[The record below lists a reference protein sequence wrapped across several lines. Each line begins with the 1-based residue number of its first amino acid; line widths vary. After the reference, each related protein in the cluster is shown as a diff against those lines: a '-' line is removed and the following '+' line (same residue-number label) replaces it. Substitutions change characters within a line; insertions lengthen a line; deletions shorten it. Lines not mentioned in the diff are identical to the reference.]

1 MKVAVLGG
9 TGDMGSAVAKRL
21 AKSNTVVIGSRD
33 AARAE
38 EAAHGIEG
46 ASGDDYDGASRDCEV
61 AIVAV
66 PFSATDVMGSL
77 SEALAGKLV
86 VSMVNPLKME
96 GSLLRFALETG
107 SAAER
112 IAAMLPKSGVS
123 TAFNNLPSGML
134 EGDSPVEADVLV
146 AASSKEAYDKT
157 AALVRSVRNLRPLYA
172 GPLSQAQ
179 IVERITPLVLNLAKL
194 NATPSLAPRFV
205 SRKTSTN

>member
-9 TGDMGSAVAKRL
+9 TGDMGSSVAKRL
-21 AKSNTVVIGSRD
+21 ARSNTVVIGSRD
-33 AARAE
+33 AAKAD
-38 EAAHGIEG
+38 EAARKVEG

-66 PFSATDVMGSL
+66 PFSAIDAIGSL
-77 SEALAGKLV
+77 SDALAGKLV

-96 GSLLRFALETG
+96 GGLLRFALETG

-112 IAAMLPKSGVS
+112 IAAMLPESSVS

-134 EGDSPVEADVLV
+134 EGESPVEADVLV

-157 AALVRSVRNLRPLYA
+157 AALVRSVRNLRPLHA

-179 IVERITPLVLNLAKL
+179 IVERITPLVLNLARL
-194 NATPSLAPRFV
+194 NAMPSLAPRFV
-205 SRKTSTN
+205 SKNL